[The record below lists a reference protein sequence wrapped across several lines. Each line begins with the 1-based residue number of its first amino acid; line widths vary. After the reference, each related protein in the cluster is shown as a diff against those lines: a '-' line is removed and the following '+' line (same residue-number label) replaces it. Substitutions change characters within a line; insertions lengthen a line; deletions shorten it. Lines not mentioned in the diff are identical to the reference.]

1 MEELREISRKLNETV
16 AKLKED
22 EDIERAVEELHEIRD
37 KLKKIIK
44 ESTR

>member
-1 MEELREISRKLNETV
+1 MERLEEISKRLNETV

-37 KLKKIIK
+37 KLKSIVK
-44 ESTR
+44 EST